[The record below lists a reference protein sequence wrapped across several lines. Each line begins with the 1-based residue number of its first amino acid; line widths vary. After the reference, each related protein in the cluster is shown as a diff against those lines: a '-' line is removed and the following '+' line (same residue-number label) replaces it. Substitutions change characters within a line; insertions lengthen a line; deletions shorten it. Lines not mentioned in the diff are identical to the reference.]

1 MKSFRSVVAAIIAL
15 GALLGAAP
23 TLAQPFPVT
32 IAHAYGETVIPAKPQ
47 RIVTWGW
54 AAQDAVIALGE
65 VPVGIPHF
73 SYGGDDNGALSWTK
87 EAVSALGAD
96 FPTILPAG
104 SELPV
109 EAIAALK
116 PDLILAVYSGI
127 TDTQYE
133 TLSKIAPVIAF
144 PETVWDTSWQ
154 QTINMSGEAM
164 GKKTEAHALVAE
176 LEKFIADETAKYP
189 ELAGA
194 TFAAI
199 AEWNGQI
206 NVYGNLDSRVR
217 FLVDAGLVSAP
228 TVAELALG
236 QDLYFMLSFE
246 NIDQLSA
253 DVLVSYFETPETDA
267 AFFGNSVIANAPQVV
282 RGGVA
287 RVVGAELI
295 NSVSP
300 PSALSLRWGYPQY
313 IKLIADAV
321 RAGRD

>member
-1 MKSFRSVVAAIIAL
+1 MFRRFV
-15 GALLGAAP
+15 ALLALVLLTSPAM
-23 TLAQPFPVT
+23 AQAFPV
-32 IAHAYGETVIPAKPQ
+32 IIPHAYGETTIPAKPE

-65 VPVGIPHF
+65 VPVGVPF
-73 SYGGDDNGALSWTK
+73 FGYGGDGNGALRWTK
-87 EAVSALGAD
+87 EAVAALGAE
-96 FPTILPAG
+96 FPTILPDSG
-104 SELPV
+104 REPPV

-116 PDLILAVYSGI
+116 PDLIIAVYSGL
-127 TDTQYE
+127 TQDQYRM
-133 TLSKIAPVIAF
+133 LSGIAPVIAF
-144 PETVWDTSWQ
+144 PETPWDTSWQ
-154 QTINMSGEAM
+154 DTITITGTAIGKAVEGE
-164 GKKTEAHALVAE
+164 ALVAD
-176 LEKFIADETAKYP
+176 LEQFIKDETGKYS

-194 TFAAI
+194 SFAAI

-217 FLVDAGLVSAP
+217 FLVDAGLTSAP
-228 TVAELALG
+228 SVAELANG

-246 NIDQLSA
+246 TLDQLTA

-267 AFFGNSVIANAPQVV
+267 AFFDNSVIALAPQVAS
-282 RGGVA
+282 GAVA

-300 PSALSLRWGYPQY
+300 PSALSLKWGYPQY
-313 IKLIADAV
+313 IKLIADAA